1 MVQEAF
7 FQPLEKAED
16 IRQMKRAM
24 SSINGRRES
33 RVVSTHRDQMLSR
46 IEHSLEG
53 IEEERGSK
61 PVDETASASEWI
73 PDDIPWGEAKKEIEA
88 LSDRF
93 YEVKHPEDMR
103 RILEDLVREHAVA
116 LAVRWEHPL
125 LERLGIDRIL
135 GDMGVEIR
143 VPSREEDWKALSA
156 KAQLGIT
163 TAEALVMESGTLVL
177 RTEAGL
183 GRSTSL
189 LPPVH
194 LAFIQPSR
202 RLKDLAALPRLIR
215 SWANE
220 PQVLPSAVTLITG
233 HSCTADIEL
242 TLVSGVHGPGLV
254 YVIGLSPGYDVDN
267 EAVPT
272 AEHQV

>member
-1 MVQEAF
+1 
-7 FQPLEKAED
+7 
-16 IRQMKRAM
+16 MKRVM

-33 RVVSTHRDQMLSR
+33 RVVSKHRGQMLSR
-46 IEHSLEG
+46 IERSLRGISEKRGAGHSG
-53 IEEERGSK
+53 K
-61 PVDETASASEWI
+61 TASALEWI
-73 PDDIPWGEAKKEIEA
+73 PDDTSWGEAKKEIEA

-143 VPSREEDWKALSA
+143 VPSGEEDWKALSA

-163 TAEALVMESGTLVL
+163 IAEALVMESGTLVL
-177 RTEAGL
+177 RTETGL

-194 LAFIQPSR
+194 LAVIQPNR

-215 SWANE
+215 SWAKE
-220 PQVLPSAVTLITG
+220 PQGLPSAVTLITG

-254 YVIGLSPGYDVDN
+254 YVIGLSPGYDADDG
-267 EAVPT
+267 AMPT
-272 AEHQV
+272 AEPQA